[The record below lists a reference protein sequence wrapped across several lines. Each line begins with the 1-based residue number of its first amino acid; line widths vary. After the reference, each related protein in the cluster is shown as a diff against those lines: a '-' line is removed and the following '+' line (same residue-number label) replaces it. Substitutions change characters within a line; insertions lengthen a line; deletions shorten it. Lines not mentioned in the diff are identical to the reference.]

1 MGPAL
6 RWSDG
11 STGARRPSHDEA
23 GNNKHFI
30 EVWLR
35 NSIQV
40 DRMREQEMLARDWIR
55 MDMMKFA

>member
-6 RWSDG
+6 RWSDW
-11 STGARRPSHDEA
+11 STGAKRTSNEEA

-40 DRMREQEMLARDWIR
+40 DRMREQEMVPSDWES
-55 MDMMKFA
+55 MDKMKCT